1 MRGKSEQGRREDL
14 TSRRVIDIAIGIL
27 MGLRG
32 CSEKDAFEDLANAV
46 RETGIGL
53 GGLAGALVDLV
64 ANSEGAFPH
73 RDEAIH
79 MWGHLVAG
87 RRAPAA
93 NRV

>member
-1 MRGKSEQGRREDL
+1 MRQSRQGRREDL

-32 CSEKDAFEDLANAV
+32 CSEQDAFEDLANAV

-64 ANSEGAFPH
+64 GHAEGSFPH

-79 MWGHLVAG
+79 LWGHLLAG
-87 RRAPAA
+87 RQASAA
-93 NRV
+93 TRS

>member
-1 MRGKSEQGRREDL
+1 M
-14 TSRRVIDIAIGIL
+14 IDIAIGIL

-32 CSEKDAFEDLANAV
+32 CSELDAFEELANAV

-64 ANSEGAFPH
+64 GNVEGAFPH
-73 RDEAIH
+73 RDEAIRV
-79 MWGHLVAG
+79 WGHLVAD

-93 NRV
+93 NRI